1 MQAAYSQNKNISD
14 TRLDN
19 KIPPYATYVWRVF
32 NSLTR
37 PQGMSGINR
46 ISQQEIAAY
55 QSNYN
60 VKLSEWELEMIQ
72 LMDSVLIETHKG

>member
-1 MQAAYSQNKNISD
+1 
-14 TRLDN
+14 
-19 KIPPYATYVWRVF
+19 
-32 NSLTR
+32 
-37 PQGMSGINR
+37 MSGINR